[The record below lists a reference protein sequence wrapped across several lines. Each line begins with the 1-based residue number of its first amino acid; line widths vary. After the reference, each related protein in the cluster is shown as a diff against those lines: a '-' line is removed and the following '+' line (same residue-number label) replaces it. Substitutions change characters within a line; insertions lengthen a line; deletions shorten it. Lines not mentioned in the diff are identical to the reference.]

1 MLITHN
7 QLQEQV
13 TRLGNINEQLRSDSS
28 VLSNSSSRNSN
39 HDSCDGVGPS
49 RNTTTADDLNTS
61 TTSLLDELR
70 LEDAS
75 FAEIDHRD
83 VNIDVNET
91 SNSSFADLTTSIYLT
106 SDEITSNT
114 ITQNDNDDDDDDD
127 GSSSAGDL
135 DNIAPEK
142 PPRKDP
148 NRPRY
153 TLGEMQSLLEERN
166 TYKIKMMALEEELE
180 LYKEG

>member
-1 MLITHN
+1 M
-7 QLQEQV
+7 

-39 HDSCDGVGPS
+39 HDSCDGVAAD
-49 RNTTTADDLNTS
+49 RNPKTATADNLNTS

-75 FAEIDHRD
+75 FTEIDHRD
-83 VNIDVNET
+83 AVNET
-91 SNSSFADLTTSIYLT
+91 LNSSFADLTTPIYLT
-106 SDEITSNT
+106 TDEMTSNS
-114 ITQNDNDDDDDDD
+114 ITQDDDNDD
-127 GSSSAGDL
+127 SSSAGDP
-135 DNIAPEK
+135 DDVPPEK